1 MTISLRQLE
10 AFVAVCEEGSF
21 SKAASRVNISQSGLS
36 VLIRQL
42 ESVLGVRLFDR
53 STRHVL
59 QTRAGEEFRAP
70 CMRLLAD
77 LSRAVGNVKALEAR
91 QRGHVVVAAPPLLAA
106 RLLVS
111 MAKVFRSEFPNIT
124 LGLLDIPAD
133 AIVQG
138 VRAGTIDIG
147 FGAFAGAASELM
159 IEPLVRGPLMAL
171 FPKTH
176 ALAGKRTISL
186 KQIATSGLV
195 IQARGN
201 PFRADLDRSFLRM
214 GIEPVVNMEVT
225 QLSTVISLVESGFGA
240 AIMPPYAALLSTH
253 PKTLTRPISE
263 PALVS
268 EIVMIS
274 DALRE
279 PSAASKAFREIAQRM
294 VSKTA
299 GKAQN
304 F

>member
-1 MTISLRQLE
+1 MTLSLRQLE
-10 AFVAVCEEGSF
+10 AFIAVCEEGSF

-42 ESVLGVRLFDR
+42 ESGLGVRLFDR

-59 QTRAGEEFRAP
+59 QTRAGQEFRAP
-70 CMRLLAD
+70 CLRLLAD
-77 LSRAVGNVKALEAR
+77 LSRAVGNIKALEAR

-111 MAKVFRSEFPNIT
+111 MAQVFRVDYPDIT
-124 LGLLDIPAD
+124 VGLLDIPAD
-133 AIVQG
+133 AILQG

-147 FGAFAGAASELM
+147 FGAFAGDPSEFL

-171 FPKTH
+171 LPKTH
-176 ALAGKRTISL
+176 ALASQNGISL
-186 KQIATSGLV
+186 EQIATAGLV
-195 IQARGN
+195 ILARGN
-201 PFRADLDRSFLRM
+201 PFRADLDRAFARM
-214 GIEPVVNMEVT
+214 GIEPVVNLEVT

-253 PKTLTRPISE
+253 PNTLVRPISE
-263 PALVS
+263 PTLVS

-274 DALRE
+274 DVLRA
-279 PSAASKAFREIAQRM
+279 PSAASRAFREIAQKR
-294 VSKTA
+294 VSETA
-299 GKAQN
+299 GKVQT

>member
-1 MTISLRQLE
+1 MTLSLRQLE
-10 AFVAVCEEGSF
+10 AFIAVCEEGSF

-42 ESVLGVRLFDR
+42 ESGLGVRLYDR

-59 QTRAGEEFRAP
+59 QTRAGQEFRAP
-70 CMRLLAD
+70 CLRLLAD
-77 LSRAVGNVKALEAR
+77 LSRAVGNIKALEAR

-111 MAKVFRSEFPNIT
+111 MAQVFRADYPDIT
-124 LGLLDIPAD
+124 VGLLDIPAD
-133 AIVQG
+133 AILQG

-147 FGAFAGAASELM
+147 FGAFAGDPSEFL

-171 FPKTH
+171 LPKTH
-176 ALAGKRTISL
+176 TLSSQSSISL
-186 KQIATSGLV
+186 KQIATAGLV
-195 IQARGN
+195 ILARGN
-201 PFRADLDRSFLRM
+201 PFRADLDRAFARM
-214 GIEPVVNMEVT
+214 GIEPVVNLEVT

-253 PKTLTRPISE
+253 PKTLVRPISE
-263 PALVS
+263 PTLVS

-274 DALRE
+274 DALRA
-279 PSAASKAFREIAQRM
+279 PSAASRAFREIAQKR
-294 VSKTA
+294 VSETA
-299 GKAQN
+299 GKVQT

>member
-42 ESVLGVRLFDR
+42 ESGLGVRLFDR

-77 LSRAVGNVKALEAR
+77 LSHAVGNVKALEAR
-91 QRGHVVVAAPPLLAA
+91 ERGHVVVAAPPLLAA

-111 MAKVFRSEFPNIT
+111 MAQMFRASYPGIT
-124 LGLLDIPAD
+124 LGLLDIPAE
-133 AIVQG
+133 AILQG

-147 FGAFAGAASELM
+147 FGAFADGPAEF
-159 IEPLVRGPLMAL
+159 IVEPLIRGPLMAL
-171 FPKTH
+171 LPKNHT
-176 ALAGKRTISL
+176 LASRRSISL
-186 KQIATSGLV
+186 KQIATAGLV

-201 PFRADLDRSFLRM
+201 PFRADLDRAFVRM
-214 GIEPVVNMEVT
+214 GAEPVINIEVT
-225 QLSTVISLVESGFGA
+225 QLSTVVSLVEAGFGA
-240 AIMPPYAALLSTH
+240 AIMPPYAALLTTN
-253 PKTLTRPISE
+253 PKILVRPIIE
-263 PALVS
+263 HTLFS

-274 DALRE
+274 DAQRA
-279 PSAASKAFREIAQRM
+279 PSPASRAFREIAHKL
-294 VSKTA
+294 VAKTA
-299 GKAQN
+299 GSAKKQ
-304 F
+304 